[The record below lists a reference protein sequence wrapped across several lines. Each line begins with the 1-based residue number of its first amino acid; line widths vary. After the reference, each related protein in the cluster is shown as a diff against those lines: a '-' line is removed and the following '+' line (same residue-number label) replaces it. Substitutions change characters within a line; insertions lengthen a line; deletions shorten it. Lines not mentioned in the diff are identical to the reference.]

1 MLKHLPITQSQADQL
16 PETNAIASTPD
27 QTEYYLCVETAKNLE
42 LFDSIVAIEPEI
54 QTLSNDGAT
63 VIHLHY

>member
-42 LFDSIVAIEPEI
+42 LFDSIVAIKPEI

>member
-1 MLKHLPITQSQADQL
+1 MLKYLPITQSQADQL

>member
-1 MLKHLPITQSQADQL
+1 MLKHLPITQSQADDL

-42 LFDSIVAIEPEI
+42 LFDTIVAIEPEI
-54 QTLSNDGAT
+54 KSLTDSGAT

>member
-1 MLKHLPITQSQADQL
+1 MLKHLPITQTQADQL

-42 LFDSIVAIEPEI
+42 LFDFIVAIEPEI
-54 QTLSNDGAT
+54 QALSDGGAT